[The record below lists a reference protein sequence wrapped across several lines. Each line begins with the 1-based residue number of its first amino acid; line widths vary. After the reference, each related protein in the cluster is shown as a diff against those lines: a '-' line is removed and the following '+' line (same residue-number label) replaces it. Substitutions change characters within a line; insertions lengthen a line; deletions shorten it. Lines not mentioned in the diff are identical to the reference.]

1 MPPAVHRTAVG
12 GRPAGRTPFQ
22 VTAPFRARGHG
33 PCGERTAQAA
43 VAIASRH
50 TPRSRSSSA
59 NSRRD
64 HDRRPS
70 TYRRISSL
78 ACAADTEADDAEDIG
93 AVIEAATGAV
103 TAPSAGTDIRRAGA
117 ASGTDAATEAAM
129 GTGTATG
136 TGTAMGAG
144 TEPGT
149 GTATGRDTG
158 ADTHAAAAAEEH
170 ELTMNQGYAGGLTT
184 RPATA
189 RPRPGAR
196 P

>member
-1 MPPAVHRTAVG
+1 M
-12 GRPAGRTPFQ
+12 TPGAQ
-22 VTAPFRARGHG
+22 G
-33 PCGERTAQAA
+33 TAQAA

-70 TYRRISSL
+70 TYCRIASL
-78 ACAADTEADDAEDIG
+78 ACAADTVADIAAG
-93 AVIEAATGAV
+93 AGAV
-103 TAPSAGTDIRRAGA
+103 TGPSAGTDIRRAGTPTGTETA
-117 ASGTDAATEAAM
+117 AGTA
-129 GTGTATG
+129 TATG
-136 TGTAMGAG
+136 TGT
-144 TEPGT
+144 
-149 GTATGRDTG
+149 GRGTG

-170 ELTMNQGYAGGLTT
+170 ELTMDQGYAGGLTT

-189 RPRPGAR
+189 RRRPGTR

>member
-1 MPPAVHRTAVG
+1 M
-12 GRPAGRTPFQ
+12 TPGAQ
-22 VTAPFRARGHG
+22 G
-33 PCGERTAQAA
+33 TAQAA

-70 TYRRISSL
+70 TYCRIASL
-78 ACAADTEADDAEDIG
+78 ACAADTVADTLADTAAG
-93 AVIEAATGAV
+93 AGAV
-103 TAPSAGTDIRRAGA
+103 TGPSAGTDIRRAGTPTGTETA
-117 ASGTDAATEAAM
+117 AGTA
-129 GTGTATG
+129 TATG
-136 TGTAMGAG
+136 TG
-144 TEPGT
+144 
-149 GTATGRDTG
+149 TGRDTG

-170 ELTMNQGYAGGLTT
+170 ELTMDQGYAGGLTT

-189 RPRPGAR
+189 RPRPGTR